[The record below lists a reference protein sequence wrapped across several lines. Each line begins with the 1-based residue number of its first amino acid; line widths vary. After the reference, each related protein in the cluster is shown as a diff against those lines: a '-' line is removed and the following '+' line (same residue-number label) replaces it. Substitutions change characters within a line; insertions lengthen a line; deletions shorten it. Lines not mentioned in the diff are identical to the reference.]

1 MWGMSALPLAL
12 RSAWRG
18 GARSLGLRGG
28 RGNADVIHAPPPQ
41 QRGGGRAGYSEHI
54 DGQRDR
60 ETGDRQAHVQ
70 AMPGEAARAELPLP
84 EAVGS
89 GSRTGE
95 TAAAPRSGPIP
106 FSGFLSLHPSAS

>member
-1 MWGMSALPLAL
+1 MSALPLAL

-28 RGNADVIHAPPPQ
+28 RGNADVIHAPPPPPS
-41 QRGGGRAGYSEHI
+41 RGAVAELATPSTLT
-54 DGQRDR
+54 DR
-60 ETGDRQAHVQ
+60 GTERRGDRQAHVQ

-84 EAVGS
+84 EAGGP

-95 TAAAPRSGPIP
+95 TAAAPGSGPIP